1 LTRVF
6 FFLALLSLF
15 ACNSERNEISELIDF
30 EEAISNSEAFDIK
43 KHVSKVRYIAL
54 ETNEDCFLA
63 DLRKIA
69 ISDDYILV
77 LDFESNLFQFS
88 LSGQF
93 IRRIGML
100 GKGPG
105 EYTYITDFVVDDSF
119 ENIYVNTLGFLYTY
133 DIEGNFK
140 TRIQWDSGNLQVMCI
155 DSQNRL
161 FYIMPDVKQ
170 ASDKTS
176 FDIVHVYDVNGQL
189 LKTIES
195 NIVRTEGFAMFNN
208 IYVKEDKIFYKEEFG
223 KSICRINAYLQVDT
237 AFQIDLGKYAFE
249 PEDLNMSKKDT
260 WEDHYRM
267 YNMLGFERYVIF
279 NLQKGLMGAN
289 TEATIYDRK
298 KQHLIY
304 PHNIDDPSLKGM
316 YLDGAKL
323 TPVSDF
329 NEQLVC
335 TVSPADIMEHGDRLS
350 GDLKAISAQID
361 ANSNPVLAILDMK

>member
-1 LTRVF
+1 MTRVF

-161 FYIMPDVKQ
+161 FYVMPDAKQ
-170 ASDKTS
+170 AKGETS
-176 FDIVHVYDVNGQL
+176 FDIVYVYDVNGQL
-189 LKTIES
+189 LKTIKS
-195 NIVRTEGFAMFNN
+195 NIVRPEGFAMFNN
-208 IYVKEDKIFYKEEFG
+208 IYTKNNEVFYKEEFG
-223 KSICRINAYLQVDT
+223 KSVCRINMDLKVDT
-237 AFQIDLGKYAFE
+237 AFQIDLGSYAFE

-260 WEDHYRM
+260 WEDHFRLFS
-267 YNMLGFERYVIF
+267 MLSFERYLIF
-279 NLQKGLMGAN
+279 NLQKGLMGA
-289 TEATIYDRK
+289 TYEPTIYDRK
-298 KQHLIY
+298 KQKLIY
-304 PHNIDDPSLKGM
+304 PHNMDDPKKKGIF
-316 YLDGAKL
+316 LDGARFS
-323 TPVSDF
+323 PIADF
-329 NEQLVC
+329 DEQLIGII
-335 TVSPADIMEHGDRLS
+335 SSEDIMEYQEKLS
-350 GDLKAISAQID
+350 GDLKTISKQFD
-361 ANSNPVLAILDMK
+361 VNSNPVIAILDMK

>member
-1 LTRVF
+1 MKPAF
-6 FFLALLSLF
+6 YFLVLISML
-15 ACNSERNEISELIDF
+15 ACKSENATSYQIIDF
-30 EEAISNSEAFDIK
+30 EEAISNSEAFDIT
-43 KHVSKVRYIAL
+43 KHVSDIRYVPL
-54 ETNEDCFLA
+54 ETNENCYLA
-63 DLRKIA
+63 DVRKVVMNEDFIMV
-69 ISDDYILV
+69 SDS
-77 LDFESNLFQFS
+77 EGNLFQFTS
-88 LSGQF
+88 SGQF

-105 EYTYITDFVVDDSF
+105 EYTYMTDFVVDHSF
-119 ENIYVNTLGFLYTY
+119 QNIYINSLGFLYNY
-133 DIEGNFK
+133 DADGKFNS
-140 TRIQWDSGNLQVMCI
+140 RLPLSSGNLQVMCI
-155 DSQNRL
+155 DSRNRL

-170 ASDKTS
+170 AKDKTS
-176 FDIVHVYDVNGQL
+176 FDIVYVYDVNGHL

-195 NIVRTEGFAMFNN
+195 NIVRTEGLAMFNN
-208 IYVKEDKIFYKEEFG
+208 IYEKNDEIFYKEEFG
-223 KSICRINAYLQVDT
+223 KSICRINAGLQVDT
-237 AFQIDLGKYAFE
+237 AFQIDLGKFAFE

-267 YNMLGFERYVIF
+267 YNMLGFDRYVIF

-298 KQHLIY
+298 KQDLIY
-304 PHNIDDPSLKGM
+304 PHYVDDSSLKGM

-335 TVSPADIMEHGDRLS
+335 TVSPADIMEHRDKLT
-350 GDLKAISAQID
+350 GDLKVISNQID

>member
-1 LTRVF
+1 MTRGF

-161 FYIMPDVKQ
+161 FYVMPDAKQ
-170 ASDKTS
+170 AKGETS
-176 FDIVHVYDVNGQL
+176 FDIVYVYDVNGQL
-189 LKTIES
+189 LKTIKS
-195 NIVRTEGFAMFNN
+195 NIVRPEGFAMFNN
-208 IYVKEDKIFYKEEFG
+208 IYTKNNEVFYKEEFG
-223 KSICRINAYLQVDT
+223 KSVCRINMDLEVDT
-237 AFQIDLGKYAFE
+237 AFQIDLGSYAFE

-260 WEDHYRM
+260 WEDHYRLFS
-267 YNMLGFERYVIF
+267 MLSFERYLIF
-279 NLQKGLMGAN
+279 NLQKGLMGA
-289 TEATIYDRK
+289 TYEPTIYDRK
-298 KQHLIY
+298 KQKLIY
-304 PHNIDDPSLKGM
+304 PHNMDDPKKKGIF
-316 YLDGAKL
+316 LDGARF
-323 TPVSDF
+323 TPLSDF
-329 NEQLVC
+329 NEQLIGII
-335 TVSPADIMEHGDRLS
+335 SSEDIIENRDYLQ
-350 GDLKAISAQID
+350 GDLKSISTQINE
-361 ANSNPVLAILDMK
+361 NSNPVLAILDMK